1 MQHLDPS
8 TDRNIRTVP
17 LELFFEPCRMIF
29 KELKE
34 RKKQLTSQ
42 CLQRQ
47 HNTRKK
53 YWNFVYF
60 GGGTFNH
67 PQIFAFRRQSRNLTP
82 REKREMIVIFL
93 QFPSYTQ
100 KTTLNNMES
109 VHQNSI
115 SNRDK
120 RLLPSGRTPYSSG
133 TYPDSYRLSTLVH
146 ASVAKA
152 ARAWR

>member
-1 MQHLDPS
+1 MQHSDPWME
-8 TDRNIRTVP
+8 RKVRTVQ
-17 LELFFEPCRMIF
+17 LEQFFEPCPMIF
-29 KELKE
+29 KELEE

-47 HNTRKK
+47 QNTRKK

-67 PQIFAFRRQSRNLTP
+67 QQIFAFLRQSRNLTP
-82 REKREMIVIFL
+82 REKREMSAIFP

-100 KTTLNNMES
+100 KTTLNCMES

-120 RLLPSGRTPYSSG
+120 RLLPSGRNPDSFG
-133 TYPDSYRLSTLVH
+133 TYPLRTLVH
-146 ASVAKA
+146 VSGAKT